1 MWRSFHF
8 LWEIRLQW
16 ARMESGVLGNALE
29 RVRVEEEEGEKT
41 ENGSLVENNN
51 NIGDVAREELKEQ
64 VYDAMG
70 KKDAKNP
77 RKTSFW

>member
-1 MWRSFHF
+1 
-8 LWEIRLQW
+8 
-16 ARMESGVLGNALE
+16 MESGVLGNALE

-70 KKDAKNP
+70 EKDAKNP
-77 RKTSFW
+77 QKTSFR

>member
-1 MWRSFHF
+1 
-8 LWEIRLQW
+8 
-16 ARMESGVLGNALE
+16 MESGVLGNALE

-51 NIGDVAREELKEQ
+51 NIDDVAREELKEQ

-70 KKDAKNP
+70 GKDAKNP
-77 RKTSFW
+77 QKTSFW